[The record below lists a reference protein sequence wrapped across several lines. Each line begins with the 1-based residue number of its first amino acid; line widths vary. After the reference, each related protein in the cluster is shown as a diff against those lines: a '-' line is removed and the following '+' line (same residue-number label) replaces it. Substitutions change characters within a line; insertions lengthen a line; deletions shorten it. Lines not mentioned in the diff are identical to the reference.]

1 MGPTSWSGGTIAAA
15 FAASR
20 KALAHS
26 RRPAAYLD
34 GSTELHRS
42 VKRGCLDSVM
52 RCLSLRPDDVRA
64 KDTAGETPL
73 HYAASRGSLEVARLL
88 LAAGADACATTDFG
102 TTPLAMAEREALW
115 QQREQPQLERLL
127 LSAMRW
133 RRCRHIVILR
143 ARVGGGGAYAH
154 GGRIVVCRD
163 AQIEL
168 TAAQLAVL
176 RGLGLRDA
184 RQTTTAIVVRA
195 LASDKAA
202 SALAEQQPRG
212 QHIAMRMPEHLFRR
226 MVLFL

>member
-1 MGPTSWSGGTIAAA
+1 
-15 FAASR
+15 
-20 KALAHS
+20 LH
-26 RRPAAYLD
+26 LD
-34 GSTELHRS
+34 GSTELHRC
-42 VKRGCLDSVM
+42 VKRGCPDSVR
-52 RCLSLRPDDVRA
+52 RCLSLRPEDVRA

-88 LAAGADACATTDFG
+88 LAAGADAYAATDFG

-115 QQREQPQLERLL
+115 QQREQPQLEWLL

-143 ARVGGGGAYAH
+143 ARVCGGAYAH
-154 GGRIVVCRD
+154 GGRILVCRD

-176 RGLGLRDA
+176 RGMGLRDA

-202 SALAEQQPRG
+202 SALAEQQTRG